1 MKKSLGLLL
10 AVVMIGVS
18 VGCGSKEKVLNCSK
32 TEEESGISM
41 DQKINAKFSGNNVK
55 EVAVTVDAKL
65 SDEYKSYKSIFMS
78 SLESSFE
85 DYKDLKGV
93 SIKTSDKDDTIT
105 VTLKAN
111 LSKMDKDA
119 KEKLDIVDTKASY
132 EESKKDLEKDGYTC
146 K

>member
-1 MKKSLGLLL
+1 MKRSLGLLL

-32 TEEESGISM
+32 KEEESGISM
-41 DQKINAKFSGNNVK
+41 KQNIKATFNGNDVKNVT
-55 EVAVTVDAKL
+55 VTVDAEL
-65 SDEYKSYKSIFMS
+65 GDEYKDYKSIFIS

-93 SIKTSDKDDTIT
+93 SVDTSDKDDTIT
-105 VTLKAN
+105 VTLKAD
-111 LSKMDKDA
+111 LTKMDKDA

-132 EESKKDLEKDGYTC
+132 KESKADLEKDGYTC